1 MTQNERHPEGARSI
15 RYKVHLE
22 EKHWQL
28 SCGWLVAFLPAYLSS
43 RDIFPPWKSRR
54 QTSQFLGSSVV
65 EINKV
70 SLLLQRN
77 NSDWCQ

>member
-1 MTQNERHPEGARSI
+1 MSQNERYPEGARYI
-15 RYKVHLE
+15 RYKVRLE
-22 EKHWQL
+22 EKHLSL
-28 SCGWLVAFLPAYLSS
+28 SCGWLVAFLLAYLSS
-43 RDIFPPWKSRR
+43 LKAVDRPP
-54 QTSQFLGSSVV
+54 FLGSSVV